1 MTASLRESA
10 DSTRIRLLEGALACM
25 RATGTTR
32 LTFTDVSR
40 AAGIARQT
48 VYAYF
53 PDRDALLHET
63 VSYAALQVVDRI
75 ARETEGIAD
84 LAEAVVEIT
93 VGFHEAARGDVAL
106 RQVIAMTLHPGTVDA
121 GTISAQAMGITRG
134 FLRPRLAS
142 ADLERIDEIAEVLLR
157 FLLSVLGYRSAQTE
171 TPERLRAFLHRTLV
185 PALGLAPAS
194 GPLPPTSSQESP

>member
-1 MTASLRESA
+1 MTASLPTSP

-63 VSYAALQVVDRI
+63 VSYAAVQVIDRI
-75 ARETEGIAD
+75 AGETAEVTD
-84 LAEAVVEIT
+84 LADAVVEIT
-93 VGFHEAARGDVAL
+93 VAFHEAARSDVAL
-106 RQVIAMTLHPGTVDA
+106 RQVIAMTLHPGAAEA
-121 GTISAQAMGITRG
+121 GTISAQAMSMTRG
-134 FLRPRLAS
+134 FLRPRLS
-142 ADLERIDEIAEVLLR
+142 GDDLERIDEIAEVLLR

-171 TPERLRAFLHRTLV
+171 TPDRLRSFLRRTLI
-185 PALGLAPAS
+185 PALGLT
-194 GPLPPTSSQESP
+194 GPVGPPPTPQETP